1 MNIPSDKSYCPVDP
15 LLCESGAMA
24 SRRIHPSSSPTRM
37 AYADQLSLSPRAREI
52 QQASRILAQTLE
64 MQETRVVALM
74 HEIESGNYQLQ
85 ADWIADKL
93 LKEQLFDLFI

>member
-1 MNIPSDKSYCPVDP
+1 
-15 LLCESGAMA
+15 
-24 SRRIHPSSSPTRM
+24 
-37 AYADQLSLSPRAREI
+37 
-52 QQASRILAQTLE
+52 